1 MNEFVCTLNVMHQLA
16 TYLDHRPRQ
25 DGRHDHREGRGADH
39 TAPAGFRLQN
49 TDGPGQW
56 RPAGQNVH
64 LDRVRCSDSTG
75 MYTGSYM

>member
-1 MNEFVCTLNVMHQLA
+1 MHYIGK
-16 TYLDHRPRQ
+16 YLDYCPGQ

-49 TDGPGQW
+49 TDGPGQR

-64 LDRVRCSDSTG
+64 LDRVRCSDSPG
-75 MYTGSYM
+75 MYIGS